1 MFDARPGLWSAGQ
14 SHVRYSQHVPRYHF
28 IKKSRMVPGVRVVD
42 KTPEQPL
49 LSLCYCDFR
58 VTLPW
63 LGAMGWGGGEGG
75 KVREPNVNLI
85 HLEFIVLKARK
96 APR

>member
-1 MFDARPGLWSAGQ
+1 MSPF
-14 SHVRYSQHVPRYHF
+14 
-28 IKKSRMVPGVRVVD
+28 
-42 KTPEQPL
+42 
-49 LSLCYCDFR
+49 
-58 VTLPW
+58 
-63 LGAMGWGGGEGG
+63 LGSVLWGGVVEGGG

>member
-1 MFDARPGLWSAGQ
+1 
-14 SHVRYSQHVPRYHF
+14 
-28 IKKSRMVPGVRVVD
+28 MVPGVRVVD
-42 KTPEQPL
+42 KTPEQSL
-49 LSLCYCDFR
+49 LSLCCGDFR

-63 LGAMGWGGGEGG
+63 LGAMGWGGGGG